1 MQYPGRLSMN
11 LPSLDLTE
19 IGKLTFCKPDHD
31 RFPCL
36 RLGYESLRVGG
47 TMPAAMNAANEVAVE
62 AFLNRGIRFTN
73 IAEIIRSTMDDHSP
87 KDVETLED
95 ALEADRWAR
104 EKAESLVVALAR

>member
-1 MQYPGRLSMN
+1 M
-11 LPSLDLTE
+11 
-19 IGKLTFCKPDHD
+19 TFCKPDHD

-36 RLGYESLRVGG
+36 GLGYESLRIGG
-47 TMPAAMNAANEVAVE
+47 TMPAAMNAANEIAVE
-62 AFLNRGIRFTN
+62 AFLNGGIRFTD
-73 IAEIIRSTMDDHSP
+73 ISEIIHSTMELHTP